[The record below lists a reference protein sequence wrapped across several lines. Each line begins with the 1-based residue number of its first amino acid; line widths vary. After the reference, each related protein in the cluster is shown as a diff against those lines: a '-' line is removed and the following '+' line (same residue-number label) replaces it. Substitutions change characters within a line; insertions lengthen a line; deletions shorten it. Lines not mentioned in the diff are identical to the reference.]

1 MAKNIMKIAG
11 TAMWA
16 KVTEPDTKFN
26 PDGDI
31 PSTYKCL
38 KLTQLRC
45 VRN

>member
-26 PDGDI
+26 PDGDYSI
-31 PSTYKCL
+31 NIQMPEADSA
-38 KLTQLRC
+38 QM
-45 VRN
+45 